1 MRLVFG
7 AAARCTRA
15 AVSRFVRTTAC
26 LIMAAMLAVA
36 PLSVRASESAT
47 PESIIS
53 AFNATLIHVMKN
65 AKDLGYQGRYDALA
79 AVMNSGFDF
88 VGMTRVAVG
97 PTWSSLSPIQQSE
110 LVAAFQR
117 FSIATY
123 ATQFDEYSGEQIRID
138 APAQPTANGV
148 LVPTTLAPANGDAVK
163 FGYLVHKVDG
173 AWRIIDIYL
182 DGTISQLAVRRS
194 EFRSVLARSGPEG
207 LVQLLDEKAK
217 KLAMT

>member
-1 MRLVFG
+1 VAAIV
-7 AAARCTRA
+7 AAAPLPARA
-15 AVSRFVRTTAC
+15 GE
-26 LIMAAMLAVA
+26 
-36 PLSVRASESAT
+36 PAT
-47 PESIIS
+47 PEHPAPPEHPATPEHVVST
-53 AFNATLIHVMKN
+53 FNATLLHVMKN
-65 AKDLGYQGRYDALA
+65 AKELGYQGRYDALA
-79 AVMNSGFDF
+79 AVMNNGFDF
-88 VGMTRVAVG
+88 AGMTRVAVG
-97 PTWSSLSPIQQSE
+97 PTWSTLSPIQQSA
-110 LVAAFQR
+110 LIDAFQR

-123 ATQFDEYSGEQIRID
+123 ATQFDDYSGEQMHTD
-138 APAQPTANGV
+138 GPSQPTANGV
-148 LVPTTLAPANGDAVK
+148 LVSTTLAPPNGDAVK